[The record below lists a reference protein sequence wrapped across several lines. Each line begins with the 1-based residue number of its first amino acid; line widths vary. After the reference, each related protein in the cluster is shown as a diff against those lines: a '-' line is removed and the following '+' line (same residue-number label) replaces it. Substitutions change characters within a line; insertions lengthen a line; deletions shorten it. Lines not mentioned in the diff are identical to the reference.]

1 MRPRILPLSAASF
14 YLSVYAVRCD
24 VADHAREHDAIR
36 RRRPSALSKCSS
48 KQLRRAASLP
58 SSRKWIL
65 GLQIMEI
72 TRDVML
78 SNLIFPKITMEP
90 SPESI
95 CISEVGEKIDPADFR
110 ISERLAIE
118 GGTGSAKL
126 LSSPN

>member
-1 MRPRILPLSAASF
+1 MLVKSASPGGK
-14 YLSVYAVRCD
+14 LTELQKMD
-24 VADHAREHDAIR
+24 
-36 RRRPSALSKCSS
+36 
-48 KQLRRAASLP
+48 
-58 SSRKWIL
+58 

-110 ISERLAIE
+110 ISKI
-118 GGTGSAKL
+118 GY
-126 LSSPN
+126 